1 MGRALKHEPETRMTR
16 EDYRAWAAA
25 QPSGRF
31 ERIAGIVVAMA
42 PERAAHNLRK
52 GSARDALRRAV
63 RQANLPCQVFGDGM
77 TIEVG
82 ESDYEPDAVLR
93 CGERLAAD
101 AVAIPDP
108 LVIIEVLSPST
119 SGIDRGLKLRDY
131 FTVSSLQHYLIIW
144 SDTPRIIRHSRAP
157 ASGISTEIF
166 TTGELSLDPP
176 GLTLTVDDFYAD

>member
-1 MGRALKHEPETRMTR
+1 MGRALRYEPENRMTR
-16 EDYRAWAAA
+16 ENYRAWAAA

-63 RQANLPCQVFGDGM
+63 RQANLPCEVFGDGM

-93 CGERLAAD
+93 CGERLAGD
-101 AVAIPDP
+101 AVAVPDP
-108 LVIIEVLSPST
+108 LVIVEVLSPST

-131 FTVSSLQHYLIIW
+131 FTVASLQHYLIVW
-144 SDTPRIIRHSRAP
+144 PETSRIIRHSRVA
-157 ASGISTEIF
+157 AGGIDTEIF
-166 TTGELSLDPP
+166 TAGEFGLDPP
-176 GLTLTVDDFYAD
+176 GITLAVEEFYAD